1 MIYNTNYTKES
12 IIEDCELVNPNELL
26 EQFIYDEVS
35 RMPDAE
41 RKAWLESDQCR
52 LLQEKGIFR
61 RNTLVKLS
69 KTDDLDRRIGMAA
82 LKIAKDKN
90 DPLFQKLAKNRIKER
105 ELLDAINAKYASQ
118 AERAAKVSQR
128 EWMKTARQAGNPNTL
143 H

>member
-1 MIYNTNYTKES
+1 MIFNTNYTSEPV
-12 IIEDCELVNPNELL
+12 IEDCELVNPNELL
-26 EQFIYDEVS
+26 ESFIYDEVS
-35 RMPDAE
+35 RMSNED
-41 RKAWLESDQCR
+41 RKAWLESDQCK

-105 ELLDAINAKYASQ
+105 ELLDAINAKYAAQ
-118 AERAAKVSQR
+118 AERAAKAGQR
-128 EWMKTARQAGNPNTL
+128 EWMKTAKQAGNPNAL